1 MRLKINRNNTRS
13 ANPNAYWRRRFF
25 ILAGSLAL
33 LALLAWLLPGRH
45 PGPSAGV
52 SAAAR
57 ASMAALQSQDALP
70 SAAYG
75 SAWPVPSPKPSATAT
90 PTPAAKASPNP
101 KTTPS
106 GSKIS
111 AGPHPTASGS
121 AAGIAPCKPG
131 DIVLSLLVGQASY
144 SQDARPQF
152 NVYAVS
158 TAASQCQMAY
168 GAGSVRVIVTRNG
181 QVVWD
186 SAGCKPP
193 AAKTVRFQ
201 RGVPQL
207 LTISWNRSATSPP
220 GCAGSLPAG
229 AWGTF
234 QAVAMITGQTSPVRT
249 FTLLR

>member
-1 MRLKINRNNTRS
+1 MRLKVNRNNTRS
-13 ANPNAYWRRRFF
+13 ATPGAHWRRRFF
-25 ILAGSLAL
+25 ILAGGVAL
-33 LALLAWLLPGRH
+33 FALLAWLFPARH
-45 PGPSAGV
+45 SGPSAGV

-75 SAWPVPSPKPSATAT
+75 NAWPVPSPKPSATAT
-90 PTPAAKASPNP
+90 PKPSAKASAKP
-101 KTTPS
+101 KTSASPS
-106 GSKIS
+106 
-111 AGPHPTASGS
+111 PTASAS
-121 AAGIAPCKPG
+121 AARIAPCKPA
-131 DIVLSLLVGQASY
+131 DIVLSLFTGQASY

-181 QVVWD
+181 EVVWD
-186 SAGCKPP
+186 SAECMPP

-207 LTISWNRSATSPP
+207 LTISWNRGATSPS

-234 QAVAMITGQTSPVRT
+234 QAVAVITGQTSLVRT

>member
-1 MRLKINRNNTRS
+1 MRLKVNRNSTRS
-13 ANPNAYWRRRFF
+13 ANPGAYWRRRFF
-25 ILAGSLAL
+25 ILVGGLAL
-33 LALLAWLLPGRH
+33 LALLAWLFPARH
-45 PGPSAGV
+45 SGPAAGV

-70 SAAYG
+70 PAAYG
-75 SAWPVPSPKPSATAT
+75 NAWPVPSPKPSATAT
-90 PTPAAKASPNP
+90 PKPAAKASAKP
-101 KTTPS
+101 TT
-106 GSKIS
+106 S
-111 AGPHPTASGS
+111 ASPRPTTSAST
-121 AAGIAPCKPG
+121 AGIAPCKPA
-131 DIVLSLLVGQASY
+131 DIVLSLFTGQASY

-181 QVVWD
+181 EVVWD
-186 SAGCKPP
+186 STECKPLTT
-193 AAKTVRFQ
+193 KTVRFQ

-207 LTISWNRSATSPP
+207 LTVSWNRGATSPS

-249 FTLLR
+249 FALLR